1 MSQTSSPASSYRW
14 YPAVVAVFVTCLI
27 TANIIAVK
35 PVEIGGLIFPAAV
48 VIFPLAYIFGDILTE
63 VYGYARARQTIW
75 IGFACNLIAV
85 VAIYLGG
92 LLPAAGFWSDQAAY
106 QAILGFTPRLLLASF
121 VAYLVGEFLN
131 SFVLAKLK
139 VRTAGRYLWMRTIG
153 STLVG
158 ELADSVVFI
167 TVAFLGVWPGN
178 QILTGI
184 FTQWSIKV
192 VYEIIATPLTYAIVG
207 FLKRADG
214 VDIYDRAT
222 DFTPFKFETDER
234 RGR

>member
-1 MSQTSSPASSYRW
+1 MSASSTPSPRGEYRW

-35 PVEIGGLIFPAAV
+35 PVQIGRLVFPAAV

-85 VAIYLGG
+85 IAIYLGG
-92 LLPAAGFWSDQAAY
+92 LLPAAGFWPDQPAY
-106 QAILGFTPRLLLASF
+106 QSILGFTPRLLLASF
-121 VAYLVGEFLN
+121 IAYLIGEFLN

-139 VRTAGRYLWMRTIG
+139 VKTAGRYLWLRTIS
-153 STLVG
+153 STVVG
-158 ELADSVVFI
+158 ELADSAVFI
-167 TVAFLGVWPGN
+167 SIAFLGVWPGD
-178 QILTGI
+178 QIVIGI
-184 FTQWSIKV
+184 LTQWSIKV
-192 VYEIIATPLTYAIVG
+192 AYEVIATPLTYAVVA
-207 FLKRADG
+207 FLKRSEG

-222 DFTPFKFETDER
+222 DFTPFKLETE
-234 RGR
+234 

>member
-1 MSQTSSPASSYRW
+1 LSQSLSPAPGYRW

-35 PVEIGGLIFPAAV
+35 PVEVGGFIFPAAV

-92 LLPAAGFWSDQAAY
+92 LLPAAGFWPDQAAY
-106 QAILGFTPRLLLASF
+106 QSILGFTPRLLLASF
-121 VAYLVGEFLN
+121 AAYLIGEFLN

-139 VRTAGRYLWMRTIG
+139 VKTSGRYLWIRTIG

-158 ELADSVVFI
+158 ELADSAVFI
-167 TVAFLGVWPGN
+167 TVAFLGVWPGD
-178 QILTGI
+178 QIVTGVL
-184 FTQWSIKV
+184 TQWSIKV
-192 VYEIIATPLTYAIVG
+192 VYEIIATPLTYAVVG
-207 FLKRADG
+207 FLKRAEG

-222 DFTPFKFETDER
+222 DFTPFKFETR
-234 RGR
+234 